1 MEVVPVS
8 VGVASRAWDEQHL
21 DLAAAS
27 RQIDRAGTG
36 GFTAAVSQ
44 TAARFTSAWTRHAEG
59 LGTDCETRADG
70 LRAAIAD
77 FVATD
82 ELSFHDL
89 IELLE
94 LVGYADEVR

>member
-8 VGVASRAWDEQHL
+8 VGVASRSWDEQHL

-36 GFTAAVSQ
+36 GFTGSVSGAAS
-44 TAARFTSAWTRHAEG
+44 RFTGAWTRFAAD

-70 LRAAIAD
+70 LRVAIGD
-77 FVATD
+77 YLRSDDV
-82 ELSFHDL
+82 SFHDL
-89 IELLE
+89 LAL
-94 LVGYADEVR
+94 GSYVREIR